1 MFMRKDRIVYLIP
14 LLLCLLRS
22 LSVDAAEPDYVLG
35 RLMTDEEIAAVEE
48 AVAPFA
54 GQGGYLAEEKP
65 EQWDTPLQVTA
76 VGESVQYPS
85 CYDIRQQGISLQIK
99 EQRYGDCWAFATIDM
114 LQIGA
119 QLRGISGAEDLSER
133 HLVYYTYHS
142 VGGNRGQQAGE
153 GTTFIDSGNAEK
165 CFFYGGKFDYA
176 IRTLGAYVGAVRENV
191 YPYAQAAEPLP
202 DSPDAAYGEAALR
215 LQNAYIVN
223 AYDRC
228 SVKEK
233 IMEFGSVG
241 ITYCSS
247 LEYYNYHTAAQY
259 CPTPTSADHAVVVI
273 GWDDMYSR
281 ENFKEKPSEDGAW
294 LVKNSWGTV
303 FGEAGYFWLSYE
315 DASIAGRA
323 YAMDVTGVDNFEH
336 IYQCDNTLL
345 DGQLRGEGE
354 LAVANSYVVGEEG
367 AFWERLDAVSI
378 TVPIGGM
385 EYSLQLYMENAEST
399 NGDPEKGDPLLTA
412 PISGWI
418 DSPGLYT
425 VNIDEEIQVP
435 PDSRIFIVIF
445 LRGERPAISTDTTGT
460 SMYTVCSS
468 VGGEGIS
475 YYKNE
480 GTWTDYGVSENK
492 NFRIKLFTQD
502 MEQAETMADIYGQY
516 LKTDNA
522 YEAVSLLYDRLLY
535 REGEMDGV
543 AYWIQRRQ
551 ESPPIEILAGFL
563 FSDEYQRRFP
573 NRDPWSLLRQA
584 AQIEY
589 NADLKRI
596 VALYDE
602 ILGRNYDLTGLM
614 DWARAMD
621 NGMLYEEVR
630 RGFLESEEYINL
642 VDFSREKW

>member
-1 MFMRKDRIVYLIP
+1 MRKDRTVYFI
-14 LLLCLLRS
+14 LLLLYLWRPM
-22 LSVDAAEPDYVLG
+22 SVYAAEPDYILG
-35 RLMTDEEIAAVEE
+35 RMMTDEEIAAVEE
-48 AVAPFA
+48 AVEPFA
-54 GQGGYLAEEKP
+54 GHGGYLTEEEP
-65 EQWDTPLQVTA
+65 EQWNPPLQVAA
-76 VGESVQYPS
+76 VGESFQYPP
-85 CYDIRQQGISLQIK
+85 CYDIRQQGITLQVK
-99 EQRYGDCWAFATIDM
+99 EQRYGDCWAFATMDM
-114 LQIGA
+114 LQINA
-119 QLRGISGAEDLSER
+119 QIRAIPGAEDLSER

-142 VGGNRGQQAGE
+142 VSGSRGQQVGE
-153 GTTFIDSGNAEK
+153 GTAFMDSGNADK
-165 CFFYGGKFDYA
+165 CFFYGGKYDYA
-176 IRTLGAYVGAVRENV
+176 IRTLGAYVGAVPENA

-202 DSPDAAYGEAALR
+202 DSADAAYGGAALR
-215 LQNAYIVN
+215 LRNAYTVN
-223 AYDRC
+223 ARDRC
-228 SVKEK
+228 AVKEK

-259 CPTPTSADHAVVVI
+259 CPTPANADHAVAII

-323 YAMDVTGVDNFEH
+323 YAMDVTDADNFEH

-354 LAVANSYVVGEEG
+354 LAVANSYVVGEDG

-378 TVPIGGM
+378 TVPTGAM
-385 EYSLQLYMENAEST
+385 EYSLQIYMENAESMK
-399 NGDPEKGDPLLTA
+399 GDPEKGDPLLAA
-412 PISGWI
+412 PISGWV

-425 VNIDEEIQVP
+425 VNIDEEIRVP
-435 PDSRIFIVIF
+435 PGSKVFIVIF
-445 LRGERPAISTDTTGT
+445 LRGEHPAIYTDTTRT

-468 VGGEGIS
+468 VGGKGIS
-475 YYKNE
+475 YYKI
-480 GTWTDYGVSENK
+480 GDTWTDYGVSDNN
-492 NFRIKLFTQD
+492 NFRIKLFTRD
-502 MEQAETMADIYGQY
+502 IEQAETMADIYGQY
-516 LKTDNA
+516 LKTDSA

-535 REGEMDGV
+535 REGDADGI
-543 AYWIQRRQ
+543 AYWIQRMQ
-551 ESPPIEILAGFL
+551 DSFPIEIFAGFL

-589 NADLKRI
+589 HVDLKKI

-602 ILGRNYDLTGLM
+602 ILGRNYDLAGLT

-621 NGMLYEEVR
+621 SGMLYEEVR
-630 RGFLESEEYINL
+630 RGFLASEEYINL
-642 VDFSREKW
+642 VDFSREK